1 MDEEIFAV
9 AIVFNKSNLQSEFL
23 SKISHEILH
32 LYVTT
37 QKTKDLT
44 PKNNILT
51 NREKLFPSRE
61 KNDGKISK
69 ESKKYRMLVAGD
81 NFSQKV
87 GND

>member
-9 AIVFNKSNLQSEFL
+9 AVVFNKSNLQSEFL

-51 NREKLFPSRE
+51 NREKLFAE
-61 KNDGKISK
+61 
-69 ESKKYRMLVAGD
+69 
-81 NFSQKV
+81 
-87 GND
+87 